1 VRSDAPTLA
10 SEPPGASAASGE
22 HAVPD
27 RLTFS
32 DTTVRVHPNP
42 RRRWWIAAFVI
53 ACVLVGG
60 VVYVW
65 NLPEPTVYRP
75 ALPDPV
81 VTVTDEASQNPDE
94 AAVGGSGAIETSN
107 EEAEVATS
115 NQETDA
121 ALDPESA
128 EGALP
133 RPRMMRR
140 ARMVPGTVM
149 ETAEQTTA
157 MTDMSGIINQL

>member
-1 VRSDAPTLA
+1 
-10 SEPPGASAASGE
+10 
-22 HAVPD
+22 
-27 RLTFS
+27 
-32 DTTVRVHPNP
+32 
-42 RRRWWIAAFVI
+42 
-53 ACVLVGG
+53 LVGG